1 MNARAITTPALLSLL
16 CGLTFAVPA
25 LACPL
30 QTAKNSSPIVL
41 AADQENEAVM
51 EDLRPDEIPA
61 EGQAAPPK
69 ASAEQEHGKH
79 EKAADLENEE
89 IQEDMAPDTVPSG
102 E

>member
-1 MNARAITTPALLSLL
+1 
-16 CGLTFAVPA
+16 
-25 LACPL
+25 
-30 QTAKNSSPIVL
+30 
-41 AADQENEAVM
+41 M

-61 EGQAAPPK
+61 AGQAAPPK

-79 EKAADLENEE
+79 EKADDLENEE